1 MRTIIAKEPDK
12 RIVDIFQSNPD
23 IAFTFIPVFSY
34 PVVSIPTEWL
44 DNVKNG
50 YFNWIIFT
58 SFRSWQV
65 LINQISAETG
75 CIPDQTRIAVFGTAS
90 VEQIKQSG
98 GRVDFTAHAY
108 NAAEF
113 GLKLI
118 SQLSPKQKIAY
129 PASYAAGTQLEK
141 CLAKNNMRIYRKNIY
156 APICIIDSEKINETM
171 VDFKPDSIVFFSSK
185 SVKSFMDNCSD
196 HILNNI
202 LEMQLF
208 ALGAPTSRVL
218 GNYSEKKIIK
228 PEYPDIYTLSDLI
241 YKESILERKKNHVIT
256 KTG

>member
-1 MRTIIAKEPDK
+1 MIIAKEPDK
-12 RIVDIFQSNPD
+12 RIVGIFQSNPN
-23 IAFTFIPVFSY
+23 IAFTFLPVFRY
-34 PVVSIPTEWL
+34 QELSIQTKWL
-44 DNVKNG
+44 DKVKKG

-75 CIPDQTRIAVFGTAS
+75 CIPDQTKIAVFGPAS

-98 GRVDFTAHAY
+98 GRVDFTAHAH

-113 GLKLI
+113 GLKFI
-118 SQLSPKQKIAY
+118 NQLSPKQKIAY

-141 CLAKNNMRIYRKNIY
+141 CLSTNDMRVYRENIY
-156 APICIIDSEKINETM
+156 KPVCIINSEKINGVM
-171 VDFKPDSIVFFSSK
+171 VDFRPDSMVFFSCK

-202 LEMQLF
+202 SGMQLF
-208 ALGAPTSRVL
+208 SLGAPTSRVL
-218 GNYSEKKIIK
+218 ENYSEKKIMK
-228 PEYPDIYTLSDLI
+228 PEYPDIYTLSGLI
-241 YKESILERKKNHVIT
+241 YEASIAEEKKNYVIT
-256 KTG
+256 KTS